1 MKRATSWHSSWLIS
15 STMAAVLLTLPGT
28 PTAASAPADH
38 APDCFV
44 LRCVAL
50 TFDDGPT
57 QYTPSILR
65 LLEKH
70 HATATFFVIG
80 PHALQHPTTVLRE
93 QRDGDAIGDHTVTH
107 PHLTAVSSARV
118 RFELDRAAHDIA
130 SVTGHRPT
138 LLRPPFGAYD
148 SRTRALAG
156 QSGLAVV
163 MWSLDPQ
170 DWRHISPATI
180 DRRLLNHVRAGDI
193 VSLHDRYARTLTA
206 LPRILTGLA
215 SRGFAFVT
223 VPQMLAGSGGTH
235 PGMLY
240 HHGPRT

>member
-1 MKRATSWHSSWLIS
+1 M
-15 STMAAVLLTLPGT
+15 
-28 PTAASAPADH
+28 
-38 APDCFV
+38 
-44 LRCVAL
+44 AL

-93 QRDGDAIGDHTVTH
+93 QHDGDTIGDHTVTH

-118 RFELDRAAHDIA
+118 RFELDRAAHGIA
-130 SVTGHRPT
+130 SVTGHRPPADAAEAAIRR
-138 LLRPPFGAYD
+138 LRLANKGPG
-148 SRTRALAG
+148 RTERAG
-156 QSGLAVV
+156 RGDVEPG
-163 MWSLDPQ
+163 PQ
-170 DWRHISPATI
+170 DWRHISPGTI

-193 VSLHDRYARTLTA
+193 VSLHDRHARTLTA

-215 SRGFAFVT
+215 SSGFVFVT